1 MKRALLLLLALI
13 IAAHYFW
20 TDDWILLS
28 GLGLAALVFGI
39 AWKSARRHRIAGW
52 AHMEQVLRALLSGGH
67 NGPRTSHTRPQFS
80 LPLRFGQEEQ
90 EMLQRIRL
98 TRLLAPGPRGSRI
111 RG

>member
-20 TDDWILLS
+20 TDDWI
-28 GLGLAALVFGI
+28 
-39 AWKSARRHRIAGW
+39 
-52 AHMEQVLRALLSGGH
+52 LLSGGH